1 MLTSKK
7 SEFNRSR
14 DSYLIIQLNK
24 EKIMKIRITVHAAL
38 IVVSLL
44 FYAQSSYAQKEK
56 TPWETIF
63 NGKNLDG
70 WKMVGD
76 KGVAYVKDG
85 EIVIHRVAG
94 TKEHTFVT
102 TKKKYSDFILEV
114 DFKMDE
120 PGISTGVL
128 IRCVDADSNPDTSKV
143 RLYGY
148 QIKIDNSPRNWTGGV
163 FDDFGGTWKW
173 MYDLTQNEPARQAF
187 KIWDWNTFRIEAI
200 GNTIKVWVNGVP
212 STNLISD
219 KYSKGYIAL
228 KIHSLKPDEKGEEVL
243 VHFKNIRILTKNLA
257 AHVTPSG
264 IQQMK

>member
-1 MLTSKK
+1 MKLRITL
-7 SEFNRSR
+7 NGL
-14 DSYLIIQLNK
+14 LIIC
-24 EKIMKIRITVHAAL
+24 
-38 IVVSLL
+38 SLF
-44 FYAQSSYAQKEK
+44 FYVQSSFAQEDKA
-56 TPWETIF
+56 PWETIF

-85 EIVIHRVAG
+85 EIVIHRIAG
-94 TKEHTFVT
+94 TKEHAFVT

-114 DFKMDE
+114 DFKMDN

-173 MYDLTQNEPARQAF
+173 MYNLTENEPARQAF
-187 KIWDWNTFRIEAI
+187 KTWDWNTFRIEAI
-200 GNTIKVWVNGVP
+200 GNNIRVWINGVP
-212 STNLISD
+212 ATNLIND

-228 KIHSLKPDEKGEEVL
+228 KIHSLKAGENGEDVL
-243 VHFKNIRILTKNLA
+243 TYFKNIRIITKN
-257 AHVTPSG
+257 VTEYARPLD
-264 IQQMK
+264 IKQITVK